1 MRRVQLAPVEDELRK
16 QEVRVVFEVKLFPYW
31 EREPFRVF

>member
-1 MRRVQLAPVEDELRK
+1 MRRVQLAPVEDELRQ
-16 QEVRVVFEVKLFPYW
+16 QEVRVAFKVKLFPYW